1 MDIDIV
7 IPWVDGSDPA
17 WQAEKAKYSGKRTDD
32 SDSVNRYRD
41 WGLMPYWFRS
51 IESYAPWVRM
61 IHFVTWGHVPA
72 FLNIENPKLHI
83 VNHKDFIP
91 AEYLP
96 TFSSHVIELNVHRI
110 PDLSE
115 QFILMNDDTFII
127 RNMSESAFFQRGLP
141 CTYGGEVP
149 IHLSGSIGT
158 WLHAAVNDLGV
169 VNAHFPKREA
179 TALHRRKYVNSSYR
193 WQDNLRTWMLE
204 ELFPD
209 YFTGFKNLHAPAAYL
224 KSTFQDVWD
233 AEPEILDSTCRNR
246 FRSNSDVN
254 QWVMLWW
261 QVASGTFMPYNTDNV
276 VMNAVPDSVGTLCEI
291 IRGQKHDMLC
301 INDPD
306 GEEDTAV
313 LMAQLKDAFSAIL
326 PEKCSFEK

>member
-7 IPWVDGSDPA
+7 IPWVDGSDSA

-261 QVASGTFMPYNTDNV
+261 QVASGMFMPHNTDNV

-306 GEEDTAV
+306 GEEDIAG

>member
-204 ELFPD
+204 ELYPD

>member
-1 MDIDIV
+1 
-7 IPWVDGSDPA
+7 
-17 WQAEKAKYSGKRTDD
+17 
-32 SDSVNRYRD
+32 
-41 WGLMPYWFRS
+41 
-51 IESYAPWVRM
+51 M

-261 QVASGTFMPYNTDNV
+261 QVASGMFMPHNTDNV

-306 GEEDTAV
+306 GEEDIAG

>member
-1 MDIDIV
+1 MDIDFV
-7 IPWVDGSDPA
+7 VLWVDGCDPA

-41 WGLMPYWFRS
+41 WGLLPYWFRS

-110 PDLSE
+110 PDLSA

-158 WLHAAVNDLGV
+158 WQHAAVNDLGV
-169 VNAHFPKREA
+169 VNAHFPKRKA

-204 ELFPD
+204 KLYPD

-261 QVASGTFMPYNTDNV
+261 QVASGMFMPHNTDNV

-306 GEEDTAV
+306 GEEDIAG